1 MKASNALKWSFIGQ
15 ISYILLYFV
24 FNVLL
29 SRILPPADFGVFAII
44 NTFIIFFSLIK
55 DFGLGNYLI
64 VQKEVTKELCNNIF
78 YFNFLFTAMLFLLIY
93 IASPVIASFYKD
105 DRLTILIR
113 ISGLTFIIDAFATVP
128 SAMMTRNMNFFGLF
142 IVKTVSV
149 SIAGVVALA
158 FANNGW
164 GIYSLVYQ
172 ILVLSVV
179 SCVILFCFYPFKPG
193 ISFKIKEWRGIVK
206 FSTPLFLNQFFQYF
220 SRNSDNLIIGRVFGS
235 YSLGIY
241 NRAYTLM
248 QMPMQNISSV
258 VSGVLLP
265 VLAKSGDDVE
275 RKSLVY
281 KRAILGIAFA
291 TFPLMA
297 FVFVFAKEIIIF
309 LYGSAWVEVADILMI
324 FSIVGMLETVIS
336 PIGTLLMSAGKTTKL
351 FKFSTLIR
359 LFIILMIIAG
369 SFFSVKGVAVCYMI
383 ATVTIFP
390 YTLYYTA
397 RQLEKPVVFLARPL
411 FEILLVTLIGG
422 VLVYF
427 FKLSISG
434 LDLTALLLLSGSF
447 FLCIYL
453 VVAYFF
459 AQDVLKDCF
468 SLITKKPL

>member
-15 ISYILLYFV
+15 ITYILLYFV

-29 SRILPPADFGVFAII
+29 SRILPPSDFGIFAII

-64 VQKEVTKELCNNIF
+64 VKKDVTKELCDNIF
-78 YFNFLFTAMLFLLIY
+78 YFNFLFTAVLFLLIY
-93 IASPVIASFYKD
+93 LVSPLIADFYND

-149 SIAGVVALA
+149 SIAGVVALI

-164 GIYSLVYQ
+164 GIYSLVFQ
-172 ILVLSVV
+172 TILLSVI
-179 SCVILFCFYPFKPG
+179 SCVVLFFFYPFRPG
-193 ISFKIKEWRGIVK
+193 INFKVRQWGGIIK
-206 FSTPLFLNQFFQYF
+206 FSLPLFLNQFFQYF
-220 SRNSDNLIIGRVFGS
+220 SRNSDNLIIGRIFGS
-235 YSLGIY
+235 YALGIY

-265 VLAKSGDDVE
+265 VLAKSSGDPD
-275 RKSLVY
+275 RKSMIY

-291 TFPLMA
+291 TFPIMT
-297 FVFVFAKEIIIF
+297 FVFVFAREIILF
-309 LYGSAWVEVADILMI
+309 LYGSAWVEVADLLMI
-324 FSIVGMLETVIS
+324 FSIVGMLETIIS

-359 LFIILMIIAG
+359 LFIIAMIVVG
-369 SFFSVKGVAVCYMI
+369 SFFSVKGVAICYLI
-383 ATVTIFP
+383 ATVLIFP
-390 YTLYYTA
+390 YTLFYTA
-397 RQLEKPVVFLARPL
+397 KQLEKPFGFLAKPL
-411 FEILLVTLIGG
+411 FEILVVTTIGG
-422 VLVYF
+422 VIIYF
-427 FKLSISG
+427 FKLSMPIM
-434 LDLTALLLLSGSF
+434 DLTLLLMLAGSIF
-447 FLCIYL
+447 FCIYI
-453 VVAYFF
+453 VTSYFLTRGI
-459 AQDVLKDCF
+459 LKDCV